1 MRGTLASAI
10 LYKTPCLPPAFIR
23 SVRHRTRLSCRRSSE
38 HCYCPHQGCFGRW
51 SDLSPSRR
59 ETLRQRGTLQ
69 ALAPDLRTSVCRI
82 IEDVR
87 TQGDE
92 GLLRALA
99 EFDGCAI
106 DQTRLRVSDE
116 EFARA
121 RDNVDAELLAA
132 IRDGISHIQR
142 FNERL
147 TRDREWNFVSEPG
160 LVIGEKMTPI
170 ESAGLFIPGG
180 KASYPSVLMHLGT
193 AASVAGVPKVVVAI
207 PPLPNMGGTVDEA
220 VLVVSRRAGIARCL
234 PGEWASRCGCARV
247 RHRDCSASPHGRRA
261 WESRG
266 GLCANGDPALRLRN
280 GDAHGPERKHDPC
293 GQYSRSSASGS

>member
-1 MRGTLASAI
+1 MSIATA
-10 LYKTPCLPPAFIR
+10 P
-23 SVRHRTRLSCRRSSE
+23 VRLL
-38 HCYCPHQGCFGRW
+38 GRW

-121 RDNVDAELLAA
+121 RDNVDASCSPLSATA
-132 IRDGISHIQR
+132 FPTSS
-142 FNERL
+142 
-147 TRDREWNFVSEPG
+147 VSMSG
-160 LVIGEKMTPI
+160 
-170 ESAGLFIPGG
+170 
-180 KASYPSVLMHLGT
+180 
-193 AASVAGVPKVVVAI
+193 
-207 PPLPNMGGTVDEA
+207 
-220 VLVVSRRAGIARCL
+220 
-234 PGEWASRCGCARV
+234 
-247 RHRDCSASPHGRRA
+247 SP
-261 WESRG
+261 ET
-266 GLCANGDPALRLRN
+266 ANGIL
-280 GDAHGPERKHDPC
+280 
-293 GQYSRSSASGS
+293 